1 MKNIRWIPVSVVAGG
16 VLLLSGCVAV
26 PGSYGYDDG
35 YYSQPSYYDPAPV
48 VAPSV
53 YIQGG
58 NYYDRGYY
66 NRGYYDGRPRGY
78 GGGPRY
84 DGRGPDRGPRPGV
97 GPRPDHDGPGA
108 GPRPGGNPGRPG
120 VAPPSGGRPPVLG
133 PARSQPEADRRAR
146 EQQES
151 QRN

>member
-1 MKNIRWIPVSVVAGG
+1 MKNSRWISLGGIAGG

-26 PGSYGYDDG
+26 PGSYGYDNG

-58 NYYDRGYY
+58 TYYDRGYY

-78 GGGPRY
+78 DGRPRY
-84 DGRGPDRGPRPGV
+84 DGPDRGPRPGV
-97 GPRPDHDGPGA
+97 DPRPGHAGAGA
-108 GPRPGGNPGRPG
+108 GPRP
-120 VAPPSGGRPPVLG
+120 APPPQAARPRILSPQENVRRGFTPDGRQ
-133 PARSQPEADRRAR
+133 AE
-146 EQQES
+146 
-151 QRN
+151 

>member
-1 MKNIRWIPVSVVAGG
+1 MQSVYLGADKELVMKKIRWIPVSVVAGG

-35 YYSQPSYYDPAPV
+35 YYSQPSYYDPGPV

-58 NYYDRGYY
+58 TYYDRGYY

-84 DGRGPDRGPRPGV
+84 DGRGPDRSPGAGPRPGY
-97 GPRPDHDGPGA
+97 DGPGA
-108 GPRPGGNPGRPG
+108 GPRSA
-120 VAPPSGGRPPVLG
+120 APPQARPRIQSPQENVRRGFTPDGR
-133 PARSQPEADRRAR
+133 
-146 EQQES
+146 QQE
-151 QRN
+151 